1 MIRGDAAEESLY
13 RRAEALVAA
22 RGIESE
28 SNLGPL
34 FETSLPDD
42 DPEVLILLRQIYE
55 ACGWVLLESSIAD
68 LPVDLRWVYESDA
81 VSIEELAALHQT
93 LGVISAADLTAALRE
108 ERIRGIEGLDADVEA
123 KIAGALPGLRA
134 LVARLPLGR
143 ATTLAEP
150 VLEML
155 RRSELV
161 EWALPVGSLRRGQD
175 MVGDIEIVAA
185 TAQPR
190 DVVDALLQALEQP
203 HVLHRSDR
211 RLYFLRERVQ
221 IGVRLAEPGN
231 AGATLL
237 HLTGSHAHFDALRAH
252 AAAAGWQLSS
262 AGLHTSDGELRPSP
276 TEDVIYGAIGLPCIP
291 VEIRNGED
299 EIAAAVSGTLPELVG
314 RRHIRGDLHM
324 HSTWSDGRDTIE
336 AMVEACRTLKYE
348 YIAITDHS
356 PHSAATRKLTADGV
370 KKQADEIAQLRER
383 HRDITILH
391 GCEVD
396 ILPDSR
402 LDFPDRIL
410 EGFDIVLASLHE
422 RAGHSPDQLMKR
434 YLSAMKHPL
443 VAMITHPTNRMIPN
457 KPGYDLDYD
466 RLFAAA
472 VETRTIVEIDG
483 APGHLDLDGALA
495 RRAIGA
501 GATVAI
507 DSDCHRAEW
516 LDRQMTFGVMTA
528 RRGWVEPR
536 HVVNTRPLDEVR
548 AVIAAKRAGR

>member
-34 FETSLPDD
+34 FETSSPDD
-42 DPEVLILLRQIYE
+42 DPEVLKPLRQMYE

-81 VSIEELAALHQT
+81 VSIEQLAALHQA
-93 LGVISAADLTAALRE
+93 LGLTSAADLAAAVRE
-108 ERIRGIEGLDADVEA
+108 ERIRGIEGLDAEVEA
-123 KIAGALPGLRA
+123 KVGGALPGLRA

-150 VLEML
+150 VLATL
-155 RRSELV
+155 RGSGLV

-190 DVVDALLQALEQP
+190 DVVDALLQSFEQP

-221 IGVRLAEPGN
+221 IGVRLPEPGN

-237 HLTGSHAHFDALRAH
+237 HLTGSTAHFDALRVH
-252 AAAAGWQLSS
+252 AAAAGWNLTSN
-262 AGLHTSDGELRPSP
+262 GLYATDGQLRPSP
-276 TEDVIYGAIGLPCIP
+276 TEDAIYATIGLPCVP
-291 VEIRNGED
+291 VEIRNGDD
-299 EIAAAVSGTLPELVG
+299 EIAAAAAGTLPELVG

-336 AMVEACRTLKYE
+336 AMVEACRALKYE

-356 PHSAATRKLTADGV
+356 PHSAATRNLTADGV
-370 KKQADEIAQLRER
+370 TQQAEEIAQLRER
-383 HRDITILH
+383 CPDITILH

-396 ILPDSR
+396 ILPDGR

-410 EGFDIVLASLHE
+410 ERFD
-422 RAGHSPDQLMKR
+422 
-434 YLSAMKHPL
+434 
-443 VAMITHPTNRMIPN
+443 
-457 KPGYDLDYD
+457 
-466 RLFAAA
+466 
-472 VETRTIVEIDG
+472 
-483 APGHLDLDGALA
+483 
-495 RRAIGA
+495 
-501 GATVAI
+501 
-507 DSDCHRAEW
+507 
-516 LDRQMTFGVMTA
+516 
-528 RRGWVEPR
+528 
-536 HVVNTRPLDEVR
+536 
-548 AVIAAKRAGR
+548 